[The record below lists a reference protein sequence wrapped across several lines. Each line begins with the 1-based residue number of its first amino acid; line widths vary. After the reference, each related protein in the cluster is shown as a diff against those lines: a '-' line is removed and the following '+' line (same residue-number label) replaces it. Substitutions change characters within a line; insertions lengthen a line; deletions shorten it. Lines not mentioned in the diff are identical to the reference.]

1 MPPADFD
8 LAPLLS
14 SSGSLNYGRWKNAET
29 DGLLSAMHSAIQG
42 EPKRQAAQALFT
54 HLEQQ
59 LPMAPLLFKNGS
71 VLTKWGRLTQL
82 NPIRSNV
89 FYQLENWIIQ

>member
-1 MPPADFD
+1 MHTA
-8 LAPLLS
+8 
-14 SSGSLNYGRWKNAET
+14 SL
-29 DGLLSAMHSAIQG
+29 G
-42 EPKRQAAQALFT
+42 EPKQQAAQALFS

-59 LPMAPLLFKNGS
+59 MPIAPLLFKNGS

-82 NPIRSNV
+82 NPIRNNV